1 MWGENTVNKEIIK
14 RIEKRGST
22 WGNRLW
28 WRNLI
33 RTVGLIFILFAGTY
47 IVISG
52 ANSLSEGYQIE
63 TLTKRLADMKFQIND
78 IEQKAKD
85 LEYNII
91 IESILKLQP
100 KLDKEV
106 AKKISNAI
114 IENCIEK
121 ELSPYLVICLMF
133 VESGFN
139 QMATSSK
146 MAIGLMQVHWKS
158 WKSHE
163 FCKDAETK
171 EDLYQIDINI
181 NCGTSILKKMI
192 KDGGSVRAGLNSY
205 YGVESNG
212 YHDKMASALY
222 QIMF

>member
-1 MWGENTVNKEIIK
+1 MWGENTVNNEIIEMK
-14 RIEKRGST
+14 KKNI
-22 WGNRLW
+22 WGNWSW
-28 WRNLI
+28 WKNLI
-33 RTVGLIFILFAGTY
+33 KIISITFLLFVGSY

-52 ANSLSEGYQIE
+52 ANSLSERKQIK
-63 TLTKRLADMKFQIND
+63 TLTKRLVDMKFQIND

-106 AKKISNAI
+106 AEKISNAI
-114 IENCIEK
+114 IENCIKK
-121 ELSPYLVICLMF
+121 ELSPYLVICVIF

-139 QMATSSK
+139 QMSTSDK
-146 MAIGLMQVHWKS
+146 LAIGLMQVHWKS

-163 FCKDAETK
+163 FCKNAKTK

-181 NCGTSILKKMI
+181 DCGTSILEKMI
-192 KDGGSVRAGLNSY
+192 KDGDSVRAGLNSY
-205 YGVESNG
+205 YGASSNG